1 MFKNIVDYKNFSN
14 IKNNKSLEKKIFKK
28 LKFYVHKKIVQ
39 SFSEKYNYAF
49 KSNNLRKYK
58 HFKNINIIGMGG
70 SSLGIKAIYNFFGTK
85 IKKKKVRILLK
96 KIYSKFQN
104 HLKMNKKNLI

>member
-49 KSNNLRKYK
+49 
-58 HFKNINIIGMGG
+58 
-70 SSLGIKAIYNFFGTK
+70 
-85 IKKKKVRILLK
+85 
-96 KIYSKFQN
+96 
-104 HLKMNKKNLI
+104 